1 MSKSIKLIFNYLL
14 APVLFIVLSWSLY
27 RQIVN
32 QPDLAERW
40 EQIKESWQQGLFW
53 VVFLLMFV
61 NWGIEARKWQLLI
74 SPLEKFSFYKSFKS
88 VLAGCSVTMLTPNRI
103 GEYGGRIIYVQE
115 QNRLKAISVTILGS
129 MSQLLVTM
137 LMGTCG
143 LIVLRFLPESIERV
157 TFLPW
162 LLGNILLYVSISFT
176 VILILL
182 YLRIKW
188 VLAVMEKIG
197 FLKNFVKHIK
207 VLDVFSGKQL
217 LRILFLSFS
226 RYMIFILQYVL
237 LLNVMEVDVSI
248 ILCFWLLTIFYLI
261 MAVAP
266 TIGFLELP
274 VRAAASVELFK
285 IYSINILG
293 IQAAALGIW
302 LINLVIPA
310 IIGSLLIFG
319 IKILKDR

>member
-1 MSKSIKLIFNYLL
+1 M
-14 APVLFIVLSWSLY
+14 FIILSWSLY
-27 RQIVN
+27 QQIIN

-40 EQIKESWQQGLFW
+40 EQIKESWKQGMFW
-53 VVFLLMFV
+53 LVFLLMFI
-61 NWGIEARKWQLLI
+61 NWGIEAKKWQLLL

-115 QNRLKAISVTILGS
+115 KNRLKAISVTILGS

-143 LIVLRFLPESIERV
+143 LIILRYLPENIESI
-157 TFLPW
+157 TALPW
-162 LLGNILLYVSISFT
+162 LIGNILLYISISFT
-176 VILILL
+176 VILSML
-182 YLRIKW
+182 YLRIRW
-188 VLAVMEKIG
+188 VLIVMEKIR
-197 FLKNFVKHIK
+197 FLKSLVRHIK

-226 RYMIFILQYVL
+226 RYMVFILQYVI
-237 LLNVMEVDVSI
+237 LLNVMEVKVSI
-248 ILCFWLLTIFYLI
+248 ILCFWLLTIFYLV

-266 TIGFLELP
+266 TIGFIELP
-274 VRAAASVELFK
+274 VRAAVCVELFRL
-285 IYSINILG
+285 YSMNILG
-293 IQAAALGIW
+293 IQASALGIW

-310 IIGSLLIFG
+310 VIGSLLIFG
-319 IKILKDR
+319 IKILKER